1 MPEMTVSSSGVSQQL
16 KQLLPQHQRSP
27 TGKIVLLDM
36 PQQVHLQVITQV
48 MNVLVK
54 DEGCSGVYMTTMKG
68 YPELASIFTQS
79 GLDPSKIYFVDVIS
93 KMYGLEP
100 KETPNC
106 EYISSPINTQ
116 SISNAIT
123 SFLGR
128 ITGKKKFLIFD
139 SLTTILLYNSLPRI
153 VEFTT
158 TLSEYLKSQHVEG
171 VLVMLSTAK
180 GSTNDKLISALGP
193 VIDDIISVQG

>member
-1 MPEMTVSSSGVSQQL
+1 MPEMTVSSSGLSQHL

-27 TGKIVLLDM
+27 TGKIVLLDI

-48 MNVLVK
+48 MNVLIK

-68 YPELASIFTQS
+68 YPELVSLFTQS
-79 GLDPSKIYFVDVIS
+79 GLDPGKIYFVDVIS

-100 KETPNC
+100 RETPNC

-123 SFLGR
+123 AFLGR
-128 ITGKKKFLIFD
+128 IKEKKKFLVFD

>member
-1 MPEMTVSSSGVSQQL
+1 MTVSSSGVSQQL
-16 KQLLPQHQRSP
+16 KLLLPQHQRSP

-68 YPELASIFTQS
+68 YPELVSIFTQG

-123 SFLGR
+123 AFLSR

>member
-1 MPEMTVSSSGVSQQL
+1 MPQITVSSAGISNTL
-16 KQLLPQHQRSP
+16 KEMLPQHQKSP
-27 TGKIVLLDM
+27 TGKIVLLDL
-36 PQQVHLQVITQV
+36 PQQAHLQVITQV
-48 MNVLVK
+48 MNVLIK

-68 YPELASIFTQS
+68 YPELVNLFTQS

-100 KETPNC
+100 RETPNC
-106 EYISSPINTQ
+106 EYISSPINIQ

-123 SFLGR
+123 GFLGK
-128 ITGKKKFLIFD
+128 IKGKKKFLVFD

-158 TLSEYLKSQHVEG
+158 TLSEFLKSQHVEG
-171 VLVMLSTAK
+171 ILIMLSTAK

-193 VIDDIISVQG
+193 VIDDTISVQG

>member
-1 MPEMTVSSSGVSQQL
+1 MPQITVSSSGFSQQL
-16 KQLLPQHQRSP
+16 KLLLPQHQKAP

-36 PQQVHLQVITQV
+36 PQQSHLQVITQV
-48 MNVLVK
+48 MNVLIK
-54 DEGCSGVYMTTMKG
+54 DEGSSGVYMTTMKG
-68 YPELASIFTQS
+68 YPELSNIFTQN
-79 GLDPSKIYFVDVIS
+79 GLDLSKIYFVDVIS

-106 EYISSPINTQ
+106 EYISSPINIQ

-123 SFLGR
+123 TFLGK
-128 ITGKKKFLIFD
+128 IKGNKKFLVFD

-171 VLVMLSTAK
+171 ILVMLSTAK
-180 GSTNDKLISALGP
+180 GSTNDKLLNALGAI
-193 VIDDIISVQG
+193 IDDTISIRG

>member
-1 MPEMTVSSSGVSQQL
+1 MKL
-16 KQLLPQHQRSP
+16 LLPQHQKAP

-36 PQQVHLQVITQV
+36 PQQSHLQVITQV
-48 MNVLVK
+48 MNVLIK
-54 DEGCSGVYMTTMKG
+54 DEGSSGVYMTTMKG
-68 YPELASIFTQS
+68 YPELSNIFTQN
-79 GLDPSKIYFVDVIS
+79 GLDLSKIYFVDVIS

-106 EYISSPINTQ
+106 EYISSPINIQ

-123 SFLGR
+123 TFLGK
-128 ITGKKKFLIFD
+128 IKGNKKFLVFD

-171 VLVMLSTAK
+171 ILVMLSTAK
-180 GSTNDKLISALGP
+180 GSTNDKLLNALGTI
-193 VIDDIISVQG
+193 IDDTISIRG

>member
-1 MPEMTVSSSGVSQQL
+1 MPEMIVSSSGLSQHL
-16 KQLLPQHQRSP
+16 KQLLPQHQKSP
-27 TGKIVLLDM
+27 TGKIVLLDI

-48 MNVLVK
+48 MSVLIK

-68 YPELASIFTQS
+68 YPELVSIFTQS
-79 GLDPSKIYFVDVIS
+79 GLDPGKIYFVDVIS

-100 KETPNC
+100 RETPNC

-123 SFLGR
+123 AFLGR

>member
-1 MPEMTVSSSGVSQQL
+1 MTEITVSSAGISFKL
-16 KQLLPQHQRSP
+16 KELLPQHQRSP
-27 TGKIVLLDM
+27 AGKIMLLDL

-68 YPELASIFTQS
+68 YPELVSIFTQS
-79 GLDPSKIYFVDVIS
+79 GLDPSKIYFVDVVS

-123 SFLGR
+123 TFLGR

-153 VEFTT
+153 VEFAT

>member
-1 MPEMTVSSSGVSQQL
+1 MPQITVSSSGFSQQL
-16 KQLLPQHQRSP
+16 KLLLPQHQKAP

-36 PQQVHLQVITQV
+36 PQQSHLQVITQV
-48 MNVLVK
+48 MNVLIK
-54 DEGCSGVYMTTMKG
+54 DEGSSGVYMTTMKG
-68 YPELASIFTQS
+68 YPELSNIFTQN
-79 GLDPSKIYFVDVIS
+79 GLDLSKIYFVDVIS

-106 EYISSPINTQ
+106 EYISSPINIQ

-123 SFLGR
+123 TFLGK
-128 ITGKKKFLIFD
+128 IKGNKKFLVFD

-171 VLVMLSTAK
+171 ILVMLSTAK
-180 GSTNDKLISALGP
+180 GSTNDKLLNALGTI
-193 VIDDIISVQG
+193 IDDTISIRG

>member
-1 MPEMTVSSSGVSQQL
+1 MPEMTVSSLGVSQQL

-27 TGKIVLLDM
+27 TGKIVLLDI

-68 YPELASIFTQS
+68 YPELVSIFTQS

-123 SFLGR
+123 AFLGR
-128 ITGKKKFLIFD
+128 IKEKKKFLIFD

-158 TLSEYLKSQHVEG
+158 ALSEYLKSQHVEG

>member
-1 MPEMTVSSSGVSQQL
+1 MPQITVSSSGFSQQL
-16 KQLLPQHQRSP
+16 KLLLPQHQKAP

-36 PQQVHLQVITQV
+36 PQQSHLQVITQV
-48 MNVLVK
+48 MNVLIK
-54 DEGCSGVYMTTMKG
+54 DEGSSGVYMTTMKG
-68 YPELASIFTQS
+68 YPELSNIFTQN
-79 GLDPSKIYFVDVIS
+79 GLDLSKIYFVDVIS

-106 EYISSPINTQ
+106 EYISSPINIQ

-123 SFLGR
+123 TFLGK
-128 ITGKKKFLIFD
+128 IKGNKKFLVFD

-171 VLVMLSTAK
+171 ILVMLSTAK
-180 GSTNDKLISALGP
+180 GSTNDKLLNALGA
-193 VIDDIISVQG
+193 VIDDTISIRG